1 MEAITRFS
9 AGDAI
14 PEKSTAIYGAV
25 LKYLDTTDG
34 QVKPID
40 PSAVSALTVTLTDSV
55 GAIVNG
61 LQNENALNTGN
72 GTLLT
77 GGILSFTLDPADTV
91 ILGSN
96 PMELRYFAFHVVFS
110 GGEHWHNASF
120 YIRNLVGVS

>member
-25 LKYLDTTDG
+25 LKDQTGT
-34 QVKPID
+34 PID
-40 PSAVSALTVTLTDSV
+40 PSAVSVLTVTLTDASGSV
-55 GAIVNG
+55 VNG
-61 LQNENALNTGN
+61 LSNENALNTGN
-72 GTLLT
+72 GTLVT
-77 GGILSFTLDPADTV
+77 GGVLSFTLDPADTV

-110 GGEHWHNASF
+110 GGEHWHNSSF

>member
-25 LKYLDTTDG
+25 LKDQTGT
-34 QVKPID
+34 PID

-110 GGEHWHNASF
+110 GGEHNHNVSF
-120 YIRNLVGVS
+120 YVRNLVGVS